1 MLYGDAYPNITEYP
15 LDDRDKLILLVD
27 SSLSQIKIPV
37 LSGLGLPIEDVNWW
51 LYTNLNIRWSNVHA
65 DSDTIFLGRIL
76 DWMCYLYEPI
86 RQDPKLFSKIITN
99 GITQHFSLK
108 DVVYL
113 LFFHSN
119 EFADFVKEIRE
130 RNYPW
135 NYIKKI
141 IDQYHDL
148 NRYYP
153 CITFCELTSLDPYTV
168 VNDVGELETIC
179 DTVIKDNAKSVEDYR
194 KGKVNSIN
202 HLKGQVMKLTKGKAD
217 VKMVTE
223 ILERKLKYD

>member
-15 LDDRDKLILLVD
+15 LDTKDILILLVD
-27 SSLSQIKIPV
+27 QGISNIQIPRLV
-37 LSGLGLPIEDVNWW
+37 GMNLPIEDVNWW
-51 LYTNLNIRWSNVHA
+51 IYTHLSIRWSNVHA
-65 DSDTIFLGRIL
+65 DSETIFLARIL

-113 LFFHSN
+113 LFFHSD
-119 EFADFVKEIRE
+119 EFSDFIREIRE
-130 RNYPW
+130 KNYPW

-141 IDQYHDL
+141 VDQYHDL
-148 NRYYP
+148 NQYHP

-168 VNDVGELETIC
+168 VSNVNELETIC
-179 DTVIKDNAKSVEDYR
+179 DGVIKDNPKSVEDYR

-217 VKMVTE
+217 VKIVSE
-223 ILERKLKYD
+223 ILERKLTYG